1 MRPDKGASLFNPARR
16 QFIQSVSFSAIGAML
31 SARLGS
37 GQEHVEG
44 GADAK
49 GGEQIVRLDRG
60 WRFRRGS
67 AAAIQEVSK
76 TDSQDWEIVDL
87 PHCFNAMNEC
97 DPDED
102 YYRGGGWYRTNVA
115 VRNPFAAGR
124 TILHFQGAGQKTSL
138 WIDDTLIGTHNGGYD
153 EFAFDI
159 TDAVAG
165 SSLEKQQ
172 HLPITLLCDNSPDHD
187 RIPSELSDFCLYGG
201 LYRHVNL
208 VYLPEVALDAV
219 HVLPTMAPDGS
230 AKISV
235 KAKLYNPAQRNSS
248 CSVSVEIFD
257 PSGQSV
263 HRSSN
268 RIETWNGFATISEF
282 SVESPQ
288 LWSPDS
294 PALYRCRATLVSKPG
309 QASVEERFGI
319 RRTEFVERGAFYL
332 NGKRTML
339 RGTQRHADH
348 AGQAAAMSDEQVRK
362 EMLLIRQMGANFIR
376 LAHYQQDRLV
386 LDLCD
391 ELGLMVWE
399 EMPWCRC
406 GVGSK
411 TFQENTRDALTHMI
425 EQHYNHPSV
434 IFWGLGNE
442 DDWPTEYPSMNV
454 DAIRAFMTEMRDLAH
469 QLDSS
474 RLTALRRC
482 DFARDIP
489 DVYSP
494 SIWAGWYR
502 GQYREYEQTLLEERA
517 RVNRFI
523 HIEWGADSHAGRHSE
538 EPEAAVHLVAKGQG
552 TDERGLESLKTG
564 GDPRMSS
571 NGDWSETYACLLFD
585 WHLKTQEKLEWLS
598 GSAQWV
604 FKDFASP
611 LRDDNPVPRI
621 NQKGVVERDLTLKES
636 YYVFQSYWTEKP
648 MVHIYGH
655 TWPIRWGK
663 EGEQRPV
670 YVYSNCERVELI
682 VNGNPLG
689 IKARNSQDFPAA
701 GLRWDVSFKPGHNHL
716 QARAFKDGTTS
727 SDEINL
733 TYQTENWGVPA
744 AVQLTEKLRTGN
756 RITVEARLVDAKG
769 IPCLDAQDFVR
780 FAIDGG
786 GRLIDNLGTVRGSRY
801 LQFANG
807 RAQISLETDGN
818 CTVHAAVDHVPPV
831 GFQLAV
837 GPDST
842 FNSKRE
848 QPDVFPR

>member
-1 MRPDKGASLFNPARR
+1 MFNPARR
-16 QFIQSVSFSAIGAML
+16 QFIQSASLSAIGAML
-31 SARLGS
+31 SARLGF
-37 GQEHVEG
+37 GREHLQN
-44 GADAK
+44 GAETK
-49 GGEQIVRLDRG
+49 GDEQVVRLDRG
-60 WRFRRGS
+60 WQFRRGP
-67 AAAIQEVSK
+67 AAAIQEARK
-76 TDSQDWEIVDL
+76 ADSRDWETVDL

-97 DPDED
+97 DPDEE
-102 YYRGGGWYRTNVA
+102 YYRGGGWYRINVA

-138 WIDDTLIGTHNGGYD
+138 WIDGILIGTHSGGYD

-165 SSLEKQQ
+165 FSPERQQ
-172 HLPITLLCDNSPDHD
+172 NLPITLLCDNSPDHD

-208 VYLPEVALDAV
+208 VYLPAIALDAV
-219 HVLPTMAPDGS
+219 HVLPTMALDGS
-230 AKISV
+230 AQISV
-235 KAKLYNPAQRNSS
+235 KVKLYNPAQRNSS
-248 CSVSVEIFD
+248 CGVSVEIFD

-268 RIETWNGFATISEF
+268 RIETWKGYATILETG
-282 SVESPQ
+282 VASPQ
-288 LWSPDS
+288 LWSPGS
-294 PALYRCRATLVSKPG
+294 PALYRCRVTIASQG
-309 QASVEERFGI
+309 GDASVEERFGI
-319 RRTEFVERGAFYL
+319 RRTEFFERGAFYL

-411 TFQENTRDALTHMI
+411 AFQQNTRDALTHMI

-442 DDWPTEYPSMNV
+442 DDWPTEYPSMNI

-474 RLTALRRC
+474 RMTALRRC

-502 GQYREYEQTLLEERA
+502 GQYREYEQTLLEERD

-538 EPEAAVHLVAKGQG
+538 DPEAAIHLIPTGRG
-552 TDERGLESLKTG
+552 NDERGFESLQTG
-564 GDPRMSS
+564 GDPRMSV

-585 WHLKTQEKLEWLS
+585 WHLKTQEKLDWLS
-598 GSAQWV
+598 GSAQWI

-611 LRDDNPVPRI
+611 LRASNGIPRI
-621 NQKGVVERDLTLKES
+621 NQKGVVERDLRLKES
-636 YYVFQSYWTEKP
+636 YYVFQSYWAEKP

-655 TWPIRWGK
+655 SWPIRWGK
-663 EGEQRPV
+663 EGGLRPV

-682 VNGNPLG
+682 LNGVSLG
-689 IKARNSQDFPAA
+689 VKERNSQDFPAA
-701 GLRWDVSFKPGHNHL
+701 GLRWSVCFNPGHNVL
-716 QARAFKDGTTS
+716 RARAISGPATLT
-727 SDEINL
+727 DEIAV
-733 TYQTENWGVPA
+733 TYQTEPWGTPA
-744 AVQLTEKLRTGN
+744 AVELAEKQRIGS
-756 RITVEARLVDAKG
+756 RITVEARLVDSSG
-769 IPCLDAQDFVR
+769 VLCLDAKDFVR
-780 FAIDGG
+780 FAIDGD

-801 LQFANG
+801 LHLANG
-807 RAQISLETDGN
+807 RAQISLETRGS
-818 CTVHAAVDHVPPV
+818 CTVHATIEHVPPV
-831 GFQLAV
+831 ALHLNAGL
-837 GPDST
+837 DST
-842 FNSKRE
+842 FNSKRI
-848 QPDVFPR
+848 QPDAFPR